1 MALIGAFVSSTLA
14 MMGHAHALKTI
25 GNNVANVN
33 TGGYKR
39 NETHFSSVLGKTLFE
54 QSNLSGIKVK
64 EFQRISQQGRLAPSS
79 IDTDVAINGAGFF
92 IVKAGSAAGGKTEI
106 QYTRDGS
113 FQVVPGA
120 FAPATADDG
129 STIQIQKGFLADKN
143 GNRLQGFAPNPSTGI
158 FPATGTLTDLRV
170 DQFAFN
176 QSPEATTTAYL
187 DLNLPVGDGN
197 VVEQIDLVA
206 LSGTVEVGDIFDV
219 TVNGV
224 TVSHT
229 VAAVDTTLDAVRNAL
244 ITALNANATISA
256 AVTAAANPISGA
268 LNLTGKLAGGTFTAS
283 ASTTNVTAGIT
294 DNTVTLTNVQVAST
308 TGTRTFAIDVVDS
321 KGKLQPATLSFIKS
335 ATDTWEL
342 SATTTQDP
350 VAQVDTITIAGT
362 VEIGDIYTV
371 VINGSNASYTV
382 TGAEAGLGVV
392 RDNLVG
398 AINADTTV
406 GAKVTAAAGAAAGQ
420 ITLTAMAAGTAFTSA
435 ASTTQGVT
443 SVAQVDSVTF
453 AGNVDTGDVVRAT
466 INGTAVDYIVSAT
479 DNTVPK
485 IAAGLIAAIN
495 SNVTVNTVVTASGG
509 ATPTV
514 TITSDAAGAPFTL
527 TASIPTD
534 PGGDTSVTVA
544 SVTANVTGL
553 TDNTASVVNTTA
565 NKAPTVTTA
574 KTTLVFDGSGQITIP
589 ATKSVI
595 LPLTFAGGGTA
606 TVAMDIAGLT
616 HFDGAFLPINYQ
628 RNGIGNSLMTSFN
641 IDANGQVIGNFQNNT
656 TQVLYKIPL
665 ATFTNPDGLDRRN
678 GNTFSAS
685 RNSGAATVNIAGVGG
700 TGSILSN
707 LVELSNVRLTDE
719 FTKLIVTQNAY
730 NSSATVFRTVDEM
743 TTVARDL
750 KK

>member
-25 GNNVANVN
+25 GTNVANIN

-39 NETHFSSVLGKTLFE
+39 NETHFSSVLSNSLFE
-54 QSNLSGIKVK
+54 QSNLGGIKVK
-64 EFQRISQQGRLAPSS
+64 EFQRISQQGRLAPSNN
-79 IDTDVAINGAGFF
+79 DTDVAISGAGFF

-106 QYTRDGS
+106 LHTRDGS
-113 FQVVPGA
+113 FQIETGA
-120 FAPATADDG
+120 FASATTDDG
-129 STIQIQKGFLADKN
+129 STIQIKQGFLADKN
-143 GNRLQGFAPNPSTGI
+143 GNRVQGFAPNPSTGI
-158 FPATGTLTDLRV
+158 FPASGTLTDLRV

-176 QSPEATTTAYL
+176 QSSQATTTADL
-187 DLNLPVGDGN
+187 DLNLPAGGGN
-197 VVEQIDLVA
+197 GVKQIDLVA
-206 LSGTVEVGDIFDV
+206 LSGTLEVGDIFDV

-229 VAAVDTTLDAVRNAL
+229 VGGGDTTLDAVRNAL

-283 ASTTNVTAGIT
+283 ASTTNVTAGVT
-294 DNTVTLTNVQVAST
+294 DNAVTLTNVQVAST
-308 TGTRTFAIDVVDS
+308 AGNQTSAIDVFDS
-321 KGKLQPATLSFIKS
+321 KGKLQPATLNFIKS
-335 ATDTWEL
+335 ATNTWDL

-350 VAQVDTITIAGT
+350 VAQVDTMTIAGT
-362 VEIGDIYTV
+362 VEIGDIFTV
-371 VINGSNASYTV
+371 VIDGSNASYTV

-392 RDNLVG
+392 RDNLVA

-420 ITLTAMAAGTAFTSA
+420 ITLTAKAAGTAFTSA

-443 SVAQVDSVTF
+443 SVAQVGSVTI
-453 AGNVDTGDVVRAT
+453 AGTVDTGDVVRAT
-466 INGTAVDYIVSAT
+466 INGTPIDYIVLPGDT
-479 DNTVPK
+479 TVAN

-495 SNVTVNTVVTASGG
+495 LNATVNTAVTASGG
-509 ATPTV
+509 AGGVV

-527 TASIPTD
+527 TASDPTD
-534 PGGDTSVTVA
+534 PGADTSATA
-544 SVTANVTGL
+544 GSVTANVTAL

-565 NKAPTVTTA
+565 NKATTVTTA

-589 ATKSVI
+589 STKSVI

-606 TVAMDIAGLT
+606 TVTMDIAGLT
-616 HFDGAFLPINYQ
+616 QFDGALLPINYQ
-628 RNGIGNSLMTSFN
+628 KNRFGNSLMNSFN

-656 TQVLYKIPL
+656 TRVLYKIPL

-685 RNSGAATVNIAGVGG
+685 RNSGAATVNIAGTGG

-719 FTKLIVTQNAY
+719 FTKLIITQNAY